1 MAKKN
6 LSYTEAIQE
15 IESILQQLEEGEM
28 DVDILAEKVKRSTE
42 LIRLCKLKLQ
52 KTEEE
57 VNKIL
62 EEDQD
67 Q

>member
-6 LSYTEAIQE
+6 LSYSEAIGE
-15 IESILQQLEEGEM
+15 IESILKQLEEGDM

-42 LIRLCKLKLQ
+42 LIKLCKIKLQ
-52 KTEEE
+52 KTEDE

-62 EEDQD
+62 KEDQE
-67 Q
+67 